1 MFRSY
6 RWSLLAS
13 VFGVAVSG
21 GAYAQTAYTNSTSVF
36 DGGTPPPPYT
46 LGTSDSLTNT
56 ASGTITVDSGNGAVI
71 VTGNPAS
78 FVNNSGLIRFQSTSG
93 GAAINI
99 DPSGS
104 VGTITNSG
112 VISPN
117 GLAGG
122 VPDAIQVSGSVGTLL
137 NQNVI
142 TSDSGNGISL
152 LSGGTISS
160 LTNQNLISTTG
171 VGAAA
176 ISNGGG
182 VIGALTNSGTIS
194 ADGAS
199 FAGIYNLSGSAGTLV
214 NTGLIQS
221 TGTNGVAIDNGGT
234 IGTLANQGV
243 IKATGL
249 GGNAIDNFG
258 SIGSLT
264 NDGSILAPNG
274 SAFNN
279 DGTATGTLTNTRFG
293 LISGMV
299 AIDNTTG
306 GPLTI
311 NNAGTIVGAI
321 ELGAHGDTLN
331 VTGGTI
337 AGAISGTS
345 GSGDT
350 INFNAAAPFTIGGS
364 ITNVDTISVNSGAI
378 TVGAPV
384 SGAML
389 FAVQQSATATLG
401 APVSATTFS
410 NAGLVNVGSATAT
423 INGNY
428 VQAANGQLGVT
439 VAGATSGQLNVT
451 GNATIAGHSNGLVV
465 NLASSSNIVGHTYN
479 VISGGRLVVENIG
492 SLTVADNSL
501 LVDFDASQIGND
513 LVLTAVAPSST
524 DAQTAAN
531 QLIFG
536 TGLPASQSAGLNGI
550 GYTNAVSIGSALSG
564 LLTYNIVHGNQSL
577 YDSLSHLS
585 AGQWNQVLSQLV
597 PSFVGRA
604 QTMLVTSMLS
614 GGPWLGA
621 VENRLAV
628 VRNAGGQFTGL
639 AAGDDPAP
647 GISAWIQPYGGFA
660 SQDPQDGVSGYNATV
675 YGVSL
680 GGDTAVRP
688 DLRLGL
694 AVQLGNSDIR
704 YTNVLQGNSD
714 SIFTAQIGAYGTW
727 RFTDHAFLDGQITY
741 GHNSY
746 GSTNYVTPLA
756 TTLKSNYGGN
766 QFMGRIGV
774 GYIWKSGDLAVT
786 PLLSLQQYHFDID
799 SYNTSGGGA
808 AGVDEHVNGQ
818 TINITQPRIGSS
830 LSYRFVDPNGFTAI
844 PDLHLYYMH
853 NFGTDH
859 LSITGNFIASGSG
872 FQVLTPTFGKNIV
885 DIGAGV
891 TVMQKGPWSVTAAY
905 DHADAGSARQDSFFL
920 RVRTVF

>member
-1 MFRSY
+1 M
-6 RWSLLAS
+6 LAS
-13 VFGVAVSG
+13 VFGVAASG
-21 GAYAQTAYTNSTSVF
+21 GLHAQTAYINSTSVF

-46 LGTSDSLTNT
+46 LGTGDSLTNT
-56 ASGTITVDSGNGAVI
+56 SSGTITVDSGPGAVI
-71 VTGNPAS
+71 ATGDPAA
-78 FVNNSGLIRFQSTSG
+78 FVNNAGLIRFQSTGG
-93 GAAINI
+93 GAAISVA
-99 DPSGS
+99 PLGS
-104 VGTITNSG
+104 ISTITNAG
-112 VISPN
+112 TIFPN

-122 VPDAIQVSGSVGTLL
+122 TPDAIQVSGSVGTLL
-137 NQNVI
+137 NQGAI
-142 TSDSGNGISL
+142 TSVAGDGVSVL
-152 LSGGTISS
+152 TGGTITS
-160 LTNQNLISTTG
+160 LTNQNLISTAG

-182 VIGALTNSGTIS
+182 AIGTMTNSGTIS
-194 ADGAS
+194 ADGES

-221 TGTNGVAIDNGGT
+221 TGANGAAIDNGGT
-234 IGTLANQGV
+234 IGALANAGV
-243 IKATGL
+243 IQATGS

-258 SIGSLT
+258 SIGAIT
-264 NDGSILAPNG
+264 NSGSILAPNG
-274 SAFNN
+274 SAFNH
-279 DGTATGTLTNTRFG
+279 DGLATGTLTNTQSG

-306 GPLTI
+306 GRLTI
-311 NNAGTIVGAI
+311 NNAGTIIGAI
-321 ELGAHGDTLN
+321 ELGVGGDTLN

-337 AGAISGTS
+337 AGAISGAS

-350 INFNAAAPFTIGGS
+350 VNFNAATPYTIGRA
-364 ITNVDTISVNSGAI
+364 ITNIDTLSINSGAVVVAAPI
-378 TVGAPV
+378 T
-384 SGAML
+384 GAML
-389 FAVQQSATATLG
+389 FAVQQNATATLG
-401 APVSATTFS
+401 APVGATTFS
-410 NAGLVNVGSATAT
+410 NAGLVSLGSAIST

-428 VQAANGQLGVT
+428 VQTATGQLGVT
-439 VAGATSGQLNVT
+439 VAGATAGQLNVSGT
-451 GNATIAGHSNGLVV
+451 ATIAGHPNALVV
-465 NLASSSNIVGHTYN
+465 NLASTSNIVGHTYN
-479 VISGGRLVVENIG
+479 VVSAGSLNVDNIG
-492 SLTVADNSL
+492 SLTLADNSL

-513 LVLTAVAPSST
+513 LVLTAVAPSAA
-524 DAQTAAN
+524 DARTAAN
-531 QLIFG
+531 QLIFD
-536 TGLPASQSAGLNGI
+536 TGLPAAQSAGLYGI
-550 GYTNAVSIGSALSG
+550 GYSNAVSIGSALSG
-564 LLTYNIVHGNQSL
+564 LLTYNIARGNQSL
-577 YDSLSHLS
+577 YDSLGHLS
-585 AGQWNQVLSQLV
+585 ASQWDQVLSQLV

-621 VENRLAV
+621 VEHRLAA
-628 VRNAGGQFTGL
+628 VRNSDGHVTGL
-639 AAGDDPAP
+639 AAGDDPTP
-647 GISAWIQPYGGFA
+647 GVGAWIQPYGGFA
-660 SQDPQDGVSGYNATV
+660 SQDPQDGVSGYNASV

-680 GGDTAVRP
+680 GADTAVRP

-694 AVQLGNSDIR
+694 AVQLGNADIR

-766 QFMGRIGV
+766 QFMARVGV
-774 GYIWKSGDLAVT
+774 GYLWTSGDLAIT

-808 AGVDEHVNGQ
+808 AGLDEHVNGQ
-818 TINITQPRIGSS
+818 IINITQPRIGSS
-830 LSYRFVDPNGFTAI
+830 LSYRFVDQNGFTAI
-844 PDLHLYYMH
+844 PDLHVYYMH

-872 FQVLTPTFGKNIV
+872 FQVVTPTFGKNIV

-905 DHADAGSARQDSFFL
+905 DHADAGSARQDNFYL
-920 RVRTVF
+920 RVRTIF